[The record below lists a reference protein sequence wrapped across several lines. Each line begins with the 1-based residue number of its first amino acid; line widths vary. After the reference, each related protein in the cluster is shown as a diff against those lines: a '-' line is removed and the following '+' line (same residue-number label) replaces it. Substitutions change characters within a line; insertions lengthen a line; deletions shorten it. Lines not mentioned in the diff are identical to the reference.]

1 MQPVAGSW
9 EQWKSQ
15 LAEAVQLGK
24 AMNMSTEQMAERAE
38 QVGDFL
44 ANKIDP
50 QNPEQKVLKELW
62 ESADE
67 NEQRTIASV
76 LIKLVSGSQVH

>member
-9 EQWKSQ
+9 EGWKAQ

-24 AMNMSTEQMAERAE
+24 SMDMSTEQMAERAE

-44 ANKIDP
+44 ASKIDP
-50 QNPEQKVLKELW
+50 QNPEQNVIKELW
-62 ESADE
+62 ESADDE
-67 NEQRTIASV
+67 
-76 LIKLVSGSQVH
+76 